1 MLPCALMN
9 EHISVIGTGYLGAT
23 HAACM
28 AELGY
33 EVLGVDADQDKVDML
48 AEGIVPFAEPGL
60 DEMVARHVREGRLR
74 FSTSLAEAAEFA
86 NVHFVCV
93 GTPQSRDGLC
103 ADLTAVF
110 SVVEGL
116 APLLRHD
123 SLVVGKSTVPAGTA
137 ARLAER
143 VAALAPPGVVAEVA
157 WNPEFLREG
166 HAIKD
171 TLRPDRLVLG
181 VASAEAEKTLRQLY
195 RQPIR
200 EGVPVAVTD
209 VQTAELSKLAANAFL
224 ATKISFINAM
234 AELSDLAGADI
245 VALSDVLGYDDRIG
259 RRCLNAGLGYG
270 GGCLP
275 KDIRALTA
283 QAGELGAGT
292 AGTLLSAVDAA
303 NGRVRERVVELAVEA
318 CDGDASG
325 RRVAVLGAAFKPLS
339 DDVRDSPA
347 LHVASALHA
356 HGAQVRVFDPAAVD
370 NARRVAPMLDYAGS
384 AREALTGA
392 DLVLHLTEW
401 PQFRAL
407 DPMEMA
413 SLVSRRRIIDARHGL
428 DPDRWRLAGWSYRAL
443 GRA

>member
-1 MLPCALMN
+1 MS
-9 EHISVIGTGYLGAT
+9 ERISVIGCGYLGAT

-33 EVLGVDADQDKVDML
+33 DVLGVDADENKVALLGDGVL
-48 AEGIVPFAEPGL
+48 PFAEPGL
-60 DEMVARHVREGRLR
+60 DEMLSRHVREGRLR
-74 FSTSLAEAAEFA
+74 FTTSLAEAADLA
-86 NVHFVCV
+86 SVHFVCV
-93 GTPQSRDGLC
+93 GTPQSRGGLD
-103 ADLTAVF
+103 ADLSAVF

-116 APLLRHD
+116 APHLRHD
-123 SLVVGKSTVPAGTA
+123 SLVVGKSTVPAGTT
-137 ARLAER
+137 ARLTER
-143 VAALAPPGVVAEVA
+143 VAALADPDVVVEVA

-166 HAIKD
+166 HAIED

-181 VASAEAEKTLRQLY
+181 VSSAEAEKTLRSLY

-200 EGVPVAVTD
+200 EGVPVVVTD
-209 VQTAELSKLAANAFL
+209 VQTAELSKHAANAFL

-259 RRCLNAGLGYG
+259 RRCLNAGVGFG

-275 KDIRALTA
+275 KDVRALTA
-283 QAGELGAGT
+283 QADELGAGT
-292 AGTLLSAVDAA
+292 AAALLSTVDAA
-303 NGRVRERVVELAVEA
+303 NARMRERVIELAVEA
-318 CDGDASG
+318 CDGNPAS

-347 LHVASALHA
+347 LHVASALHMRGA
-356 HGAQVRVFDPAAVD
+356 HVRVFDPAAND
-370 NARRVAPMLDYAGS
+370 NARRVAPVLDYVGS

-413 SLVSRRRIIDARHGL
+413 PLAKRRRIIDGRHGL
-428 DPDRWRLAGWSYRAL
+428 DPDRWRLAGWTYRAL